1 MLEDAAGLQDPLR
14 SALAALA
21 NPNAVL
27 DALGHAVI
35 VTGVDGRIVQWNRAA
50 AELYGVK
57 RDDALGQDVV
67 EVVVPEE
74 GRAAARAILDRVAA
88 GE

>member
-1 MLEDAAGLQDPLR
+1 MTEDAAGLQDPLR

-35 VTGVDGRIVQWNRAA
+35 VTDIDGRIVQWNRAA

-57 RDDALGQDVV
+57 RDDDNDERCLSWPMGCRVV
-67 EVVVPEE
+67 FESVAQRIA
-74 GRAAARAILDRVAA
+74 GDRDL
-88 GE
+88 